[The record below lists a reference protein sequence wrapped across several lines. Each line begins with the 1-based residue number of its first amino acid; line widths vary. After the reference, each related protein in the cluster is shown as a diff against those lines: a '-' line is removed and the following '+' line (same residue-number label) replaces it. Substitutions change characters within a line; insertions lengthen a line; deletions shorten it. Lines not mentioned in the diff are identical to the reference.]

1 MVAGA
6 HRAYEEALKID
17 PANAQAKSGLES
29 IKRAMDSDANNANP
43 MRTFANSFNDP
54 QLIQKL
60 ARNPKTSNLL
70 ADQDFMMKLQRFRQN
85 PDNFSPQDFQDP
97 RFLQVFGVLMGID
110 MSFGDAPPPGASSSA
125 AREPEDEVMTDAE
138 PPKPSSY
145 APKKNPEP
153 ESESESED
161 EEAIA
166 KKEAKAKADEEKKL
180 GTESYKKRQ
189 FDAAI
194 EHYSKAWDLHK
205 DITYL
210 TNLGAAYFEKG
221 DYEKCIE
228 SCKEA
233 IEEGREVLAD
243 FKLIAK

>member
-6 HRAYEEALKID
+6 HRAYEEALKVD

-29 IKRAMDSDANNANP
+29 IKRAMESESNNANP

-60 ARNPKTSNLL
+60 ARNPKTSQLL

-85 PDNFSPQDFQDP
+85 PDSFGPQEFQDP

-110 MSFGDAPPPGASSSA
+110 MSFADAPPPGSSGAGATETEDEAMPDAGPPKSASS
-125 AREPEDEVMTDAE
+125 
-138 PPKPSSY
+138 
-145 APKKNPEP
+145 APKKEPEP
-153 ESESESED
+153 EPEPEEED
-161 EEAIA
+161 EEVVA
-166 KKEAKAKADEEKKL
+166 KREAKAKADEEKKL

-189 FDAAI
+189 FDIAI
-194 EHYSKAWDLHK
+194 EHYSKAWELYK

-228 SCKEA
+228 SCKTA